1 MFAALKSR
9 GGAFLA
15 QATSLRWLVLLGV
28 LLAAP
33 SLNTGLVADDYIHAV
48 VLRGL
53 PTVAPTKGPL
63 DLFRFADGD
72 AKRGQALI
80 DSGEFPWLARPT
92 LHFSFFRPLS
102 SLTHLADYKLWPDSP
117 WAMHAQNLVWFAI
130 CLALA
135 ALVYRRFL
143 GTGLVAGL
151 AMLAFAIDDA
161 HGPVVGWIANRN
173 ALVAFAL
180 AVPVLLLHDRARRE
194 HDVLAAVLAPL
205 FLATSL
211 FAGESSLAIGGYL
224 FAHAVHLDRSTWKS
238 RLTALSPYALVV
250 IAWRALYSHLGYGV
264 AGSGI
269 YLDPLRDPRA
279 FLAALPVRFV
289 FLLIGQLGKLWS
301 DLATIYADLSPWLL
315 PLALLIC
322 VSTLAF
328 LAWAA
333 LPLLKSNATAR
344 FFASG
349 MLLATLPICATFPAD
364 RLLLFVGLG
373 GMGLVAMLCT
383 QALTPQARVARGFLI
398 LCHFIIAPISL
409 PIRSRSMMT
418 IRALIAL
425 ADDTIPRTP
434 DIVDKTV
441 ILLDPP
447 NDIFGAFVPAMRNV
461 LGVPRPNRFRILAG
475 GTSET
480 DVQRVDA
487 RSIRITPAHGFFE
500 PEIAR
505 LLRGAQDPFL
515 PGEKISI
522 SGLEIVIE
530 SVTKDSRP
538 ASALFT
544 FDERLEN
551 SKLVWL
557 AWTEVGYAPWQPP
570 PIGQSVSLP
579 ERSFWRAIRYSLERR
594 EGGTK

>member
-9 GGAFLA
+9 GGACLA
-15 QATSLRWLVLLGV
+15 QPTSLRWLVLLGV

-48 VLRGL
+48 ILRGL

-72 AKRGQALI
+72 VKRGQALI

-102 SLTHLADYKLWPDSP
+102 SLTHLADYRLWPDAP
-117 WAMHAQNLVWFAI
+117 WAMHAQSLFWFAI
-130 CLALA
+130 CLGLA
-135 ALVYRRFL
+135 ALFYRRFL

-180 AVPVLLLHDRARRE
+180 AVPVLLLHDRARRDK
-194 HDVLAAVLAPL
+194 DVRAAVLAPL
-205 FLATSL
+205 FLAVSL

-224 FAHAVHLDRSTWKS
+224 FAHAVHLDKASWKI
-238 RLTALSPYALVV
+238 RLASLSPYALVV
-250 IAWRALYSHLGYGV
+250 LAWRALYSHLGYGV

-315 PLALLIC
+315 PAALFIC

-328 LAWAA
+328 LIWAA
-333 LPLLKSNATAR
+333 LPLLKSDATAR

-349 MLLATLPICATFPAD
+349 MLLATLPVCATFPAD

-373 GMGLVAMLCT
+373 GMGLVALLCT
-383 QALTPQARVARGFLI
+383 QALTPQARVARGFLV
-398 LCHFIIAPISL
+398 LCHFILAPIFL
-409 PIRSRSMMT
+409 PVRARSMMA
-418 IRALIAL
+418 IRAMISL
-425 ADDTIPRTP
+425 ADDTIPRTA
-434 DIVDKTV
+434 DILGKTV

-447 NDIFGAFVPAMRNV
+447 NDIFGAFIPAMRNV
-461 LGVPRPNRFRILAG
+461 LGVPRPARFRILAG
-475 GTSET
+475 GTAET
-480 DVQRVDA
+480 KVLRVDA
-487 RSIRITPAHGFFE
+487 NSLRITPAHGFFE
-500 PEIAR
+500 PETAR

-515 PGEKISI
+515 PGEKIAV
-522 SGLEIVIE
+522 SGLEITIE
-530 SVTKDSRP
+530 AVTADSRP
-538 ASALFT
+538 ASVLFK
-544 FDERLEN
+544 FDVPLEAP
-551 SKLVWL
+551 KLVWL
-557 AWTEVGYAPWQPP
+557 DWTEVGYAPWQPP
-570 PIGQSVSLP
+570 AIGQASSLP
-579 ERSFWRAIRYSLERR
+579 ERSFWRAIRYALERR